1 MSRIGKLPIAIPD
14 GVKVEVE
21 DAVCRVTGPKGTL
34 SETIP
39 APITVRT
46 EDGRIVVERPNDEGR
61 VRALHG
67 LTRALVANMVEGVT
81 QGYRRVLCL
90 HGVGYRAQVQGSKL
104 VLSLGFSHPV
114 EIHPPEGVTVA
125 AEPSTPTMDNQYL
138 AARIVVEGIDKQAVG
153 QITAKIRAQRKPEP
167 YKGKGIR
174 YEGEVV
180 RRKAG
185 KAAVATGR

>member
-1 MSRIGKLPIAIPD
+1 MSRVGKLPIVIPQGVTVQIED
-14 GVKVEVE
+14 GE
-21 DAVCRVTGPKGTL
+21 CRVTGPKGAL

-39 APITVRT
+39 DPITVRQ
-46 EDGRIVVERPNDEGR
+46 EDGSILVERPNDEGR

-67 LTRALVANMVEGVT
+67 LTRALVANMVQGVT
-81 QGYRRVLCL
+81 QGYRRVLCV
-90 HGVGYRAQVQGSKL
+90 HGMGYRAQMQGDKL
-104 VLSLGFSHPV
+104 VLSLGFSHPIEV
-114 EIHPPEGVTVA
+114 HPPPGVTLS
-125 AEPSTPTMDNQYL
+125 AEPSTPTLDNQYL
-138 AARIVVEGIDKQAVG
+138 AARITIEGISRQVVG
-153 QITAKIRAQRKPEP
+153 QVAAKIRAQKKPEP